1 MPCGPRREPEGTE
14 NRGEAE
20 ILESLG
26 FREHL
31 VV

>member
-1 MPCGPRREPEGTE
+1 MTCAQRRELEGTE
-14 NRGEAE
+14 NRGQAE
-20 ILESLG
+20 ILEPPG

>member
-20 ILESLG
+20 ILEPPG